1 MTCSHVIKICET
13 EDSFDQVEA
22 NAQYSVAFEVTCS
35 EGCCLGGK
43 TLRILDSEG
52 APIREARLE
61 EAGAGRISRG
71 EFLIRPPEKPGC
83 YHWRVF
89 SPQQVIAGIPH
100 GEAETPFPFTVQPH
114 LTSLA
119 VWGIPSNVAANTL
132 FRMKVGA
139 KCIPA
144 SCSLTD
150 AVVVI
155 RNQNYEWLAETELS
169 SQPFP
174 GTLALHWAEIE
185 ARAPRTEGVFQWEAL
200 LLDGEDHLPSS
211 HRFSFLVS
219 RTPER
224 SVTFEVA
231 EAFTR
236 APIPGAVL
244 LLDRHQGTTDPK
256 GVGEI
261 LVPKGRYHLTVAKDG
276 YHTCQSVIQVEESK
290 VMKIELSPGPSFS
303 YSDLGPFRSPDEKL

>member
-1 MTCSHVIKICET
+1 MTCSHLIKIRET

-22 NAQYSVAFEVTCS
+22 NAEYSVSFEVTCS

-43 TLRILDSEG
+43 KLKLLGSDG
-52 APIREARLE
+52 APIQETCLE
-61 EAGAGRISRG
+61 EDGAGRIARG
-71 EFLIRPPEKPGC
+71 EFLIRTPGKPGF
-83 YHWRVF
+83 YRWRVM
-89 SPQQVIAGIPH
+89 SPKQVIEGLPH
-100 GEAETPFPFTVQPH
+100 EQAETPFPFTVQPH

-119 VWGIPSNVAANTL
+119 VWGISPNVAAHTL

-144 SCSLTD
+144 SCSLTE

-185 ARAPRTEGVFQWEAL
+185 VRAPRTEGVFHWEAL
-200 LLDGEDHLPSS
+200 LLEGEDHVPSS

-219 RTPER
+219 RTPEW

-244 LLDRHQGTTDPK
+244 LLDRHQGTTDPN
-256 GVGEI
+256 GIGEI

-276 YHTCQSVIQVEESK
+276 YHSCQSVIQVEESK

-303 YSDLGPFRSPDEKL
+303 YSDLGPFLFPDENF